1 MKLTSIVLLLLL
13 LAGCWDQR
21 LLKNA
26 RLIYSVAIDL
36 KDDGKLFS
44 SVTIRSVQESGGSQG
59 SSVPVNDYLS
69 ATGNTPRQMR
79 QNMDSKLSGEFEA
92 SKNRM
97 ILLGEKLSYQDIY
110 PILDIFYRDPE
121 SSLGASVAIVDGKAD
136 EITKMKQ
143 KDEVL
148 IGEYTF
154 NLLKSGQ
161 KDTYLPKQ
169 NVQIICPILFDP
181 GRDLALPYIYKS
193 HSEVPTVG
201 IKGLALMKNHQ
212 YSGVYLNKT
221 ESSLMLLMSN
231 QKGKIARFTKKVKPS
246 EKNRI
251 SQYITI
257 DVLDEKA
264 KLQIQQTASGKIKV
278 HVPLHLKVE
287 AIEYPTD
294 QLIDKKTVLALNKKL
309 SGILT
314 KDANRT
320 LNKMQKANSDTLG
333 IGRELMAYHP
343 DLWKKTDWE
352 KDNPEIDLSAKVTV
366 NIVDHGII
374 N

>member
-1 MKLTSIVLLLLL
+1 MKITCIVLVLLL

-44 SVTIRSVQESGGSQG
+44 SVTIRSVQESGGGQG
-59 SSVPVNDYLS
+59 GSVPVNDYLS

-110 PILDIFYRDPE
+110 PILDIFYRDPK

-136 EITKMKQ
+136 EITRMKQ

-148 IGEYTF
+148 IGEYVFT
-154 NLLKSGQ
+154 LLKSGER
-161 KDTYLPKQ
+161 DTYIPKQ
-169 NVQIICPILFDP
+169 NVQTICPILFDP

-193 HSEVPTVG
+193 HSEIPTVG
-201 IKGLALMKNHQ
+201 IKGLALMENHQ

-264 KLQIQQTASGKIKV
+264 KLQIQKTASGKIRV
-278 HVPLHLKVE
+278 HVPLQLKVE
-287 AIEYPTD
+287 AIEYPID
-294 QLIDKKTVLALNKKL
+294 HLIDKKTVLALNKKL

-343 DLWKKTDWE
+343 DLWNKTDWE
-352 KDNPEIDLSAKVTV
+352 KDYPEIDLSAKVTV